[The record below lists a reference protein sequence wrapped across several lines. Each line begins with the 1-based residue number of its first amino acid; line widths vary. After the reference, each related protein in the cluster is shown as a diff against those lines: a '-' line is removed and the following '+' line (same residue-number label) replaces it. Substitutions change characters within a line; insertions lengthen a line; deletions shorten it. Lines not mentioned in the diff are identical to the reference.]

1 MRRMTFAYG
10 RECSLPLV
18 FIIMN
23 KTKEISVFID
33 ESGSFEPDEESSR
46 FYLICL
52 VFHDQSSSIST
63 LVENLESFLDQ
74 AGLGRTHCVH
84 VGPLIRREDEYAQYR
99 REERQA
105 IFRRMMAFVRKSDI
119 TYRCFKIDKHFNDSD
134 CAIHDKLLQEM
145 VRFLV
150 GYSDVLNLYD
160 KLKIYYDNGQSQVKD
175 LLLEA
180 FAMFSAKTEF
190 VNSVKPEN
198 YRLFQAADLLCSIE
212 LAAAKMEQGGLSA
225 SESRFF
231 GSARDFKRDI
241 LKQIRLKLA
250 QA

>member
-1 MRRMTFAYG
+1 MSR
-10 RECSLPLV
+10 
-18 FIIMN
+18 
-23 KTKEISVFID
+23 TKEISVFVD

-52 VFHDQSSSIST
+52 VFHDQSSSIAT
-63 LVENLESFLDQ
+63 LIDTLELFLEQ
-74 AGLGRTHCVH
+74 AGLGRSHCVH
-84 VGPLIRREDEYAQYR
+84 VGPLIRREDEYNQMH

-119 TYRCFKIDKHFNDSD
+119 SYRCFMIDKHFNNGDT
-134 CAIHDKLLQEM
+134 AVHDKLLQDL

-150 GYSDVLNLYD
+150 GYSEILNTYD
-160 KLKIYYDNGQSQVKD
+160 KLKVYYDNGQSQVRD
-175 LLLEA
+175 LLKEA
-180 FAMFSAKTEF
+180 FTMFSAKTEF
-190 VNSVKPEN
+190 MSSVKPEN

-212 LAAAKMEQGGLSA
+212 LAAAKIEQGGLSI

-241 LKQIRLKLA
+241 LKQARSKLA
-250 QA
+250 